1 MKNEIDKQQI
11 AQLLTK
17 FMAGETNVA
26 EEQQLAKYFRTHEV
40 DDEWKEYQEMF
51 ALFDDGK
58 VDIDA
63 DTDSSGLHKT
73 SDSGKLSKLPKAVK
87 EKPKIIALRWYV
99 ASIAASIV
107 MLLVFYFSKGTN
119 EQTQLTA
126 QTTIV
131 EINNAQSQPDTISP
145 QSIDKQSLIART
157 SPVQSS
163 VQPGSVNIPQRETE
177 TVDKKTVT
185 AECKMEAKLD
195 DTSSTESLADC
206 IARLEAEMDGLDD
219 SVGAEQIERLIAADA
234 RLQQMV
240 NRIVGKQVEQA
251 MNEIRNDSTAN
262 YISF

>member
-1 MKNEIDKQQI
+1 MNNQIDKQQI

-99 ASIAASIV
+99 AGIAASIV
-107 MLLVFYFSKGTN
+107 TLLVFYFSKGTN

-131 EINNAQSQPDTISP
+131 ENNIAQSQPDTISP
-145 QSIDKQSLIART
+145 QTIDKQPLITQT

-163 VQPGSVNIPQRETE
+163 VQPGSVNTPQNKPK
-177 TVDKKTVT
+177 TVDKESLT
-185 AECKMEAKLD
+185 ARDDMMTKPD

>member
-1 MKNEIDKQQI
+1 
-11 AQLLTK
+11 
-17 FMAGETNVA
+17 
-26 EEQQLAKYFRTHEV
+26 
-40 DDEWKEYQEMF
+40 
-51 ALFDDGK
+51 
-58 VDIDA
+58 
-63 DTDSSGLHKT
+63 
-73 SDSGKLSKLPKAVK
+73 
-87 EKPKIIALRWYV
+87 
-99 ASIAASIV
+99 

-119 EQTQLTA
+119 EQTQLTV

-131 EINNAQSQPDTISP
+131 ENNIAQSQPDTISP
-145 QSIDKQSLIART
+145 QSIDNKQSLIAQT

-177 TVDKKTVT
+177 AVDKKTVT

>member
-1 MKNEIDKQQI
+1 
-11 AQLLTK
+11 
-17 FMAGETNVA
+17 
-26 EEQQLAKYFRTHEV
+26 
-40 DDEWKEYQEMF
+40 MF
-51 ALFDDGK
+51 ALFDNGK

-73 SDSGKLSKLPKAVK
+73 SDSAKLSKLPKAVK

-99 ASIAASIV
+99 AGIAASIV

-119 EQTQLTA
+119 EQTQLTV

-131 EINNAQSQPDTISP
+131 ENNIAQSQPDTISP
-145 QSIDKQSLIART
+145 QSIDNKQSLIAQT

-177 TVDKKTVT
+177 AVDKKTVT